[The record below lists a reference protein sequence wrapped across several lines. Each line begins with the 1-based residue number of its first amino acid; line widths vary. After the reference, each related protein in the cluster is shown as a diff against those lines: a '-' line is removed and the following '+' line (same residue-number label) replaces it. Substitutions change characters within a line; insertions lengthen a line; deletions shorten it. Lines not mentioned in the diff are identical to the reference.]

1 MEVNEITKLIPEWI
15 INSKKYAIAIIN
27 LEGNYIFVNDVFKK
41 QFSLLEPDFIG
52 LSYKNL
58 IHSED
63 IEEFELAV
71 NACLTN
77 LNTPIEIRV
86 RNHKNLKGSF
96 YWANWELS
104 PFKDNDAQVQ
114 GIICLG
120 YDISDI
126 ENNRQESRDI
136 LEAIYNSTSEG
147 NSFISADYKLL
158 YVNRVTAEM
167 IELIFGKKPQIGDDY
182 LQYIL
187 PQWKEDFK
195 RDFQK
200 ALKGENV
207 IIEQAYGENNYRF
220 SLFPV
225 YNSEANLAGIAYNIR
240 DITRRKQAESQ
251 LLDAK
256 NDLQHKNQLLNAILE
271 SPKGMIIFSLDK
283 NYCYLSFTKTHKE
296 TMQKIWGVE
305 IEIGKNMLDYIKNE
319 NDRHEAQ
326 NNFDE
331 VLSGTYFIQIEA
343 YGDESLLRTYWE
355 DRYSPMFDDKGE
367 IIGLTV
373 FVTDISERKRVEAIV
388 KESERRLDILAS
400 NFPEGSISLVDKDL
414 CLLYTGGMG
423 YKIHAVSPKE
433 MIGRPL
439 NEAIS
444 MELFNQIVELLPAV
458 WVGSTK
464 TLETTFQD
472 KIYLNTLQPIKNES
486 GLVESFVLV
495 ASDITERK
503 KNELKIIDQN
513 KALKEIAWHQSHIVR
528 RPVANILGLMNLIQ
542 TEQEEE
548 GKYDLSYLEYL
559 NTATK
564 ELDQIIEHIVMKS
577 QNFE

>member
-15 INSKKYAIAIIN
+15 INSKKYALAIIN

-41 QFSLLEPDFIG
+41 QFSFLEPDFNG

-58 IHSED
+58 THSED
-63 IEEFELAV
+63 IEQFDLAV
-71 NACLTN
+71 KACLTN

-86 RNHKNLKGSF
+86 RNHKNLKGGF

-104 PFKDNDAQVQ
+104 LFKDNDAHVQ

-136 LEAIYNSTSEG
+136 LEAIYNSTGEG

-187 PQWKEDFK
+187 PQWREDFK
-195 RDFQK
+195 QDFQK
-200 ALKGENV
+200 ALQGENIQV
-207 IIEQAYGENNYRF
+207 EQLYEKNSYRF

-305 IEIGKNMLDYIKNE
+305 IEIGKSMLSYIKNE
-319 NDRHEAQ
+319 NDRQKAKY
-326 NNFDE
+326 NFDE
-331 VLSGTYFIQIEA
+331 ALSGVYFTQIEV
-343 YGDESLLRTYWE
+343 YGDESLFRTYWE

-388 KESERRLDILAS
+388 KESERRLEILA
-400 NFPEGSISLVDKDL
+400 NHFPEGSISLIDKDL
-414 CLLYTGGMG
+414 HFLYTGGMG
-423 YKIHAVSPKE
+423 YKKY
-433 MIGRPL
+433 
-439 NEAIS
+439 AIS
-444 MELFNQIVELLPAV
+444 PQELIGKPLKETLSSDIFSKITKLLPLI
-458 WVGSTK
+458 WVGK
-464 TLETTFQD
+464 TESFETTFQD
-472 KIYLNTLQPIKNES
+472 KIYLNTLQPIKDES

-495 ASDITERK
+495 ALDITERK

-513 KALKEIAWHQSHIVR
+513 NALKEIAWHQSHIVR

-548 GKYDLSYLEYL
+548 GKYDLRYLDFL
-559 NTATK
+559 NKTAK
-564 ELDQIIEHIVMKS
+564 ELDKIIEHIIMKTH
-577 QNFE
+577 NFE